1 MDVTK
6 LRADLERDEGLKLT
20 PYTDS
25 RGVLT
30 IGFGR
35 NLDNVGISRTEAL
48 YLLDNDITE
57 VCRRLDQFLPWWRTL
72 DDARAR
78 ALANMAFQ
86 MGLGGLLGFRKM
98 LAALKD
104 GHWLAAR
111 EEALASAWARQTP
124 ERAKRIAQIFAT
136 GTST

>member
-6 LRADLERDEGLKLT
+6 FRADLERDEGLKRLA
-20 PYTDS
+20 YNDS

-30 IGFGR
+30 IGIGR
-35 NLDNVGISRTEAL
+35 NLRDNGITRTEAL

-72 DDARAR
+72 DEPRSR

-86 MGLGGLLGFRKM
+86 MGVGGLMTFKKM
-98 LAALKD
+98 LGALRQGFWQAAAD
-104 GHWLAAR
+104 
-111 EEALASAWARQTP
+111 EALDSAWAKQTP
-124 ERAKRIAQIFAT
+124 ARAQRIAETFRT
-136 GTST
+136 GK